1 MNTEIWKDIPGM
13 EGQYQASSLGRI
25 RSLSRYIP
33 VNGPKGQTRRY
44 QKGRILCL
52 RPRDSTGHLAFD
64 TKHGTTCQ
72 THRLVAAAF
81 LGPCPEG
88 LLVLHNNGDP
98 GDNRPENLRYGT
110 PLENQRDVYY
120 QGKRM
125 KKLSLSDVEGIRF
138 GFYCGYTDRE
148 LARLFGVQPCTI
160 NRIRNG
166 KRFGWVTSSQ
176 APYPLASE

>member
-13 EGQYQASSLGRI
+13 EGQYQASSFGRI

-33 VNGPKGQTRRY
+33 VSGPKGIRRRY
-44 QKGRILCL
+44 QKGRVLAL
-52 RPRDSTGHLAFD
+52 RPRDTTGHLAFD
-64 TKHGTTCQ
+64 IKHGRTFQ
-72 THRLVAAAF
+72 THRLVAATF

-88 LLVLHNNGDP
+88 LIVLHNNGDP
-98 GDNRPENLRYGT
+98 TDNRPENLRYGT
-110 PLENQRDVYY
+110 QRENQLDVYY

-125 KKLSLSDVEGIRF
+125 QKLSLEDVEGIRF
-138 GFYCGYTDRE
+138 GFYCGYTNRE
-148 LARLFGVQPCTI
+148 LAGLYGVHPCTI
-160 NRIRNG
+160 NRIRNR

>member
-1 MNTEIWKDIPGM
+1 METETWKDIPGL
-13 EGQYQASSLGRI
+13 EGQYQASILGRI
-25 RSLSRYIP
+25 RSLNRYIP
-33 VNGPKGQTRRY
+33 VNGPMGQTRRY

-64 TKHGTTCQ
+64 TKHGTTYQ

-98 GDNRPENLRYGT
+98 RDNRPENLRYGT

-125 KKLSLSDVEGIRF
+125 KKLTLSDVEGIRF
-138 GFYCGYTDRE
+138 GFFCGFTDRE
-148 LARLFGVQPCTI
+148 LARIFGVHPCTI
-160 NRIRNG
+160 NRIRNR
-166 KRFGWVTSSQ
+166 KRFGW
-176 APYPLASE
+176 AA